1 MSRLLYVES
10 SPRKTLSVSMET
22 AHVFL
27 HAYAALHPKDE
38 LDLLDLW
45 AEPLP
50 EFDQAAIGSK
60 YKAVSGEEMESA
72 EAATWQ
78 QIMALI
84 ERIQKADKLVFG
96 VPMWNFAI
104 PYKLKH
110 YIDLVTQRGHLFSF
124 DGKNYGPLLTGKK
137 ALVIYTRGS
146 DYGPGSPS
154 PLAHYDHQQNYFD
167 FWLRFIGVTDIT
179 NIVVEKTWGDTE
191 RDARRFARGAG
202 ASIAQSF

>member
-45 AEPLP
+45 ADPLP

-60 YKAVSGEEMESA
+60 YNAVSGEDMEPA

-78 QIMALI
+78 QILALI
-84 ERIQKADKLVFG
+84 ERIQLADKLVFG
-96 VPMWNFAI
+96 VPMWNCAI

-154 PLAHYDHQQNYFD
+154 PLADYDHQQKYFD

-191 RDARRFARGAG
+191 SDARRFARGAG